1 MKQDYSTKTA
11 LLVYDGECPVCR
23 NYVKYIRI
31 SELVDQ
37 FTLINGREN
46 HPVIEEINQRNI
58 DLNEGI
64 VLKLDDVY
72 YHGDEAMHVLALI
85 SSRSGLF
92 NKINHAIFK
101 SPRMSKLLYPL
112 MRGGRNCLLKILR
125 IDKI

>member
-92 NKINHAIFK
+92 NKINHAILK